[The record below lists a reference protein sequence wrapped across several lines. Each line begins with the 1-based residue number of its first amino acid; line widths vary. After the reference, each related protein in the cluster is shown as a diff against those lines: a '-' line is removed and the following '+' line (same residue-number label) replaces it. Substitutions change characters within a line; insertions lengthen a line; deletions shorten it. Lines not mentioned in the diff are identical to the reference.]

1 MAGLGQVRRDSA
13 GRRGGTCCREGGASP
28 APNVA
33 RRHAVSRSSLLGCRP
48 QPSISGHDDSDWHL
62 HIADDR
68 GPVATEFAT
77 GAVMGLAMAFLELGP
92 ERFGN
97 CADPRCGGVFLDASR
112 NRSRRYCSDRC
123 ASRANVAAHRQRQ
136 RSGALASGAE
146 AVEELE
152 Q

>member
-1 MAGLGQVRRDSA
+1 
-13 GRRGGTCCREGGASP
+13 
-28 APNVA
+28 
-33 RRHAVSRSSLLGCRP
+33 
-48 QPSISGHDDSDWHL
+48 
-62 HIADDR
+62 
-68 GPVATEFAT
+68 
-77 GAVMGLAMAFLELGP
+77 MGLVMALLDLGP
-92 ERFGN
+92 ARFGN

-123 ASRANVAAHRQRQ
+123 ASRANVATYRQRQ